1 MERTVRVWIGNDGIE
16 IELDFDDELNEDELY
31 EAAVNYVYDN
41 ISVEIL

>member
-1 MERTVRVWIGNDGIE
+1 MERTVIVWIGNDGVE